1 MINSFKRYQHT
12 NEAINKWLKKY
23 LKIYWHGVNFDW
35 VSLTQN
41 QSYHRGHEEE
51 RLVSKRAN

>member
-23 LKIYWHGVNFDW
+23 LKIYWHGVDFDW

-41 QSYHRGHEEE
+41 QSYHRGH
-51 RLVSKRAN
+51 